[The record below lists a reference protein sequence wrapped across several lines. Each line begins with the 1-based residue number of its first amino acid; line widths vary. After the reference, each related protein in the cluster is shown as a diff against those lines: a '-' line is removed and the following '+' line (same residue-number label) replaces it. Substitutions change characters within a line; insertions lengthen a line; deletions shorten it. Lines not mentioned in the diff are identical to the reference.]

1 MLFKTTF
8 FISVFSGLVVGY
20 NSNII
25 SGAILFISRQFHF
38 QTNNTEDIISAAL
51 WGGLIAVIFANII
64 ADFLGRKPTLIF
76 SIFLILIGP
85 IMSVFESQFW
95 SFELGRG
102 ILGLGLGLSSI
113 IVPLYLVEVTP
124 ALYRGKILAA
134 GSGSFMTG
142 CLFSNVIEIAFSK
155 KSDWKIML
163 LIGSF
168 LAFIELIALF
178 FIPNSPMDKIKKPH
192 IPWKNFIS
200 YPGIRLTL
208 LVGLAV
214 GIMEKAT
221 GIGTV
226 SYYAPILIEQ
236 AGIADPVY
244 ALIASLFISLVGI
257 LTAIYVTVIIDKVGR
272 KPLLQF
278 GLKLMFVSLLTAGIG
293 FLLPSHVLSSFFVM
307 ASLFIYSASFNVS
320 LGTLVWVLI
329 PEVFPAHYRAKGIS
343 LILMLTWASNALISQ
358 CFLSLID
365 ILGDAGL
372 FFLFAA
378 ITLASYAFVKKYVRE
393 TCAQELN
400 STTR

>member
-1 MLFKTTF
+1 VLFKNIF
-8 FISVFSGLVVGY
+8 LVSIFSGLVVGY

-38 QTNNTEDIISAAL
+38 GSISTEGIISASL
-51 WGGLIAVIFANII
+51 WGGLIAVIFANIG
-64 ADFLGRKPTLIF
+64 ANYLGRKTTMIL
-76 SIFLILIGP
+76 STFLISIGP
-85 IMSVFESQFW
+85 IMTVFEYQLG

-113 IVPLYLVEVTP
+113 VVPLYLVEVTP
-124 ALYRGKILAA
+124 AAYRGKILAA

-142 CLFSNVIEIAFSK
+142 CLFSNVVEIAFSK
-155 KSDWKIML
+155 QANWKIML

-168 LAFIELIALF
+168 LAFVELVGLF
-178 FIPNSPMDKIKKPH
+178 FIPNSPMDKTKISSVAW
-192 IPWKNFIS
+192 INFITC
-200 YPGIRLTL
+200 PVIRFSLFL
-208 LVGLAV
+208 GLVI

-236 AGIADPVY
+236 AGVTDPVY
-244 ALIASLFISLVGI
+244 ALVASLLISLVGI
-257 LTAIYVTVIIDKVGR
+257 LMAIYATIIIDRVGR

-278 GLKLMFVSLLTAGIG
+278 GLKLMMLSLFAVGVG
-293 FLLPSHVLSSFFVM
+293 FLFPSNMASSLFVTT
-307 ASLFIYSASFNVS
+307 SLFIYSASFNVS

-329 PEVFPAHYRAKGIS
+329 PEVFPTHYRAKGIS
-343 LILMLTWASNALISQ
+343 LILVLTWASNAIISQ
-358 CFLSLID
+358 FFLSLIAL
-365 ILGDAGL
+365 LGDAGL

-393 TCAQELN
+393 TCAQEIN
-400 STTR
+400 I

>member
-8 FISVFSGLVVGY
+8 LVSIFSGFVVGY

-38 QTNNTEDIISAAL
+38 GNNSTEDIISAAL
-51 WGGLIAVIFANII
+51 WGGLIAVIFAHTI
-64 ADFLGRKPTLIF
+64 ANFLGRKITLIL

-85 IMSVFESQFW
+85 IMSVLESQFW

-113 IVPLYLVEVTP
+113 VVPLYLVEVTP
-124 ALYRGKILAA
+124 AAYRGKILAA

-142 CLFSNVIEIAFSK
+142 CLFSNVVEIVFSK
-155 KSDWKIML
+155 KADWKIML

-168 LAFIELIALF
+168 LAFIELIGLF
-178 FIPNSPMDKIKKPH
+178 FIPNSPMDKIKSPP
-192 IPWKNFIS
+192 IPCRNFVT
-200 YPGIRLTL
+200 YPGIRFSLF
-208 LVGLAV
+208 VGLVV

-236 AGIADPVY
+236 AGVTDPVY
-244 ALIASLFISLVGI
+244 ALVASLLISLVGI
-257 LTAIYVTVIIDKVGR
+257 LMAIYATIIIDQVGR

-278 GLKLMFVSLLTAGIG
+278 GLKLMALSLFAAGVG
-293 FLLPSHVLSSFFVM
+293 FLLPSHIASSLFVT
-307 ASLFIYSASFNVS
+307 AALFIYSASFNVS

-329 PEVFPAHYRAKGIS
+329 PEVFPAHYRAKGVS
-343 LILMLTWASNALISQ
+343 LILMMTWASSALIAQ
-358 CFLSLID
+358 FFLSLID
-365 ILGDAGL
+365 LLGDAGL

-393 TCAQELN
+393 TSAQELN
-400 STTR
+400 S